1 MLKSLF
7 NIVAGLRPATLLQR
21 TPEQVFSCEFLTR
34 PNFVEHL
41 QTTAFR
47 NTITWGF
54 NLIYKNLRKIHI
66 VSNGSNIVSQSLTVF
81 YFMAWNRNILF
92 QTWNI
97 SLLWIFI
104 FSYTTYLVE
113 KLLFYAPHNIK
124 VSPPST
130 NEKTNIHN
138 SEIFN
143 VRFAIMQKTAEKTCQ
158 NVRWK

>member
-7 NIVAGLRPATLLQR
+7 NTVAGSRPATLLQR

-66 VSNGSNIVSQSLTVF
+66 VSRFTQLLNYLF
-81 YFMAWNRNILF
+81 KFEHLEWYFH
-92 QTWNI
+92 
-97 SLLWIFI
+97 
-104 FSYTTYLVE
+104 
-113 KLLFYAPHNIK
+113 P
-124 VSPPST
+124 
-130 NEKTNIHN
+130 
-138 SEIFN
+138 
-143 VRFAIMQKTAEKTCQ
+143 
-158 NVRWK
+158 